1 VIHLFYFNLLPTGHP
16 VSITVAVV
24 AGTTGRTVLAT
35 AIGGATA
42 TWLVTKAG
50 VGAITGTTGATIG
63 ATGAIAPATKPG
75 ETGLVPMWGI
85 PLFL

>member
-1 VIHLFYFNLLPTGHP
+1 MYSKRDPPTGHP

-35 AIGGATA
+35 ATGGATA
-42 TWLVTKAG
+42 TWLVTRAG
-50 VGAITGTTGATIG
+50 VGAITGTTGATTGTTG
-63 ATGAIAPATKPG
+63 ATGATAPATKPG

-85 PLFL
+85 ILFL